1 MEIVI
6 IIFVIWVIFSVVSGI
21 IEGASKNKKKNK
33 QPQTRQRQRQ
43 NPVNR
48 QAEDKKK
55 SAEQELKELVNKYET
70 YKQKAETSSTE
81 RMSGHYKNLA
91 DQLANHLK
99 QYNIDVEK
107 PVVQTHK
114 VEQQPEQT
122 SSEHENAYINQ
133 KNEQIHKNRPKKQQE
148 AIKQLL
154 AYSQEEKKSL
164 MNVQRESIDD
174 VEKEAEQI
182 INNTQL
188 SERTRRAMVKQ
199 LYLNSKHKFN
209 DEAINVDENQVVNG
223 IIWSEI
229 LKRPNEL
236 K

>member
-1 MEIVI
+1 MEIGI

-33 QPQTRQRQRQ
+33 QPQTRQRQ

-55 SAEQELKELVNKYET
+55 SAEQELKDLVNKYET

-107 PVVQTHK
+107 PVVQSHK
-114 VEQQPEQT
+114 VEQQLEQT
-122 SSEHENAYINQ
+122 SNEHENAYINQ
-133 KNEQIHKNRPKKQQE
+133 KKEQIHKNRPKKQQE

-199 LYLNSKHKFN
+199 LYLNSKNKLN

>member
-1 MEIVI
+1 MEIGI

-33 QPQTRQRQRQ
+33 QPQTRQRS

-48 QAEDKKK
+48 HAEEKKK
-55 SAEQELKELVNKYET
+55 SAEQELQDLVNKYET

-114 VEQQPEQT
+114 VEQQPEQI

-133 KNEQIHKNRPKKQQE
+133 RKEQIHKNRPKKQQE

-182 INNTQL
+182 INNTEL

>member
-1 MEIVI
+1 MEIGI

-33 QPQTRQRQRQ
+33 QPQTRQRQ

-107 PVVQTHK
+107 PVVETHK
-114 VEQQPEQT
+114 VEQQPQQT

-133 KNEQIHKNRPKKQQE
+133 KKEQIHKNRPKKQQE

-164 MNVQRESIDD
+164 MNVQRESIAD

-188 SERTRRAMVKQ
+188 SERTRRVMVKQ

-229 LKRPNEL
+229 LKRP
-236 K
+236 

>member
-1 MEIVI
+1 MEIGI

-33 QPQTRQRQRQ
+33 QPQTRQRQ

-55 SAEQELKELVNKYET
+55 SAEQELQDLVNKYET

-114 VEQQPEQT
+114 VEQQPEQI

-133 KNEQIHKNRPKKQQE
+133 RKEQIHKNRPKKQQE

-182 INNTQL
+182 INNTEL

>member
-1 MEIVI
+1 MEIGI

-33 QPQTRQRQRQ
+33 QPQTRQRQ

-99 QYNIDVEK
+99 QYNIDVER
-107 PVVQTHK
+107 PVVQTNK
-114 VEQQPEQT
+114 IEQQPAQT

-133 KNEQIHKNRPKKQQE
+133 KKEQIHKNRPKKQQE

>member
-1 MEIVI
+1 MEIGI

-33 QPQTRQRQRQ
+33 QPQTRQRS

-48 QAEDKKK
+48 QAEEKKK
-55 SAEQELKELVNKYET
+55 SAEQEVQDLVNKYES

-114 VEQQPEQT
+114 VEQQPEQI

-133 KNEQIHKNRPKKQQE
+133 RKEQIHKNRPKKQQE

-182 INNTQL
+182 INNTEL

>member
-1 MEIVI
+1 MEIGI

-33 QPQTRQRQRQ
+33 RPQTRQRS

-48 QAEDKKK
+48 QAEEKKK
-55 SAEQELKELVNKYET
+55 SAEQELQDLVNKYES

-114 VEQQPEQT
+114 VEQQPEQI

-133 KNEQIHKNRPKKQQE
+133 RKEQIHKNRPKKQQE

>member
-1 MEIVI
+1 MEIGI

-33 QPQTRQRQRQ
+33 QPQTRQRS

-48 QAEDKKK
+48 QAEEKKK
-55 SAEQELKELVNKYET
+55 SAEQELQDLVNKYET

-99 QYNIDVEK
+99 QYNIDVGK

-114 VEQQPEQT
+114 VEQQPEQI

-133 KNEQIHKNRPKKQQE
+133 RKEQIHKNRPKKQQE

-174 VEKEAEQI
+174 VEKEAKQI
-182 INNTQL
+182 INNTEL

>member
-1 MEIVI
+1 MEIGI
-6 IIFVIWVIFSVVSGI
+6 IIFVIWVIFSVVGGI
-21 IEGASKNKKKNK
+21 IEGTSKNKKKNK
-33 QPQTRQRQRQ
+33 QPQTIQRS

-70 YKQKAETSSTE
+70 YKHKAETSSTE

-107 PVVQTHK
+107 TVVQSHK

-122 SSEHENAYINQ
+122 SKEHENAYINQ
-133 KNEQIHKNRPKKQQE
+133 RKEQTYKNRPKKQQE

-164 MNVQRESIDD
+164 MNVQRESIAD

>member
-1 MEIVI
+1 MEIGI

-33 QPQTRQRQRQ
+33 QPQTRQRS

-48 QAEDKKK
+48 QAEEKKK
-55 SAEQELKELVNKYET
+55 SAEQELQDLVNKYET

-81 RMSGHYKNLA
+81 RMTGHYKNLA

-114 VEQQPEQT
+114 VEQQPEQI

-133 KNEQIHKNRPKKQQE
+133 RKEQIHKNRPKKQQE

-174 VEKEAEQI
+174 VEKEAKQI
-182 INNTQL
+182 INNTEL

>member
-1 MEIVI
+1 MEIGI

-33 QPQTRQRQRQ
+33 QPQTRQRS

-48 QAEDKKK
+48 QAEEKKK
-55 SAEQELKELVNKYET
+55 SAEQELQDLVNKYET

-114 VEQQPEQT
+114 VEQEPEQI

-133 KNEQIHKNRPKKQQE
+133 RKEQIHKNRPKKQQE

-182 INNTQL
+182 INNTEL

>member
-1 MEIVI
+1 MEIGI

-33 QPQTRQRQRQ
+33 QPQTRQRQ

-107 PVVQTHK
+107 PVVQKHK

-122 SSEHENAYINQ
+122 SNEHENAYINQ
-133 KNEQIHKNRPKKQQE
+133 KKEQIHKNRPKKQQE
-148 AIKQLL
+148 SIKQLL

-164 MNVQRESIDD
+164 MNVQRESIAD

>member
-1 MEIVI
+1 MEIGI

-33 QPQTRQRQRQ
+33 RPQTRQRS

-48 QAEDKKK
+48 QAEEKKK
-55 SAEQELKELVNKYET
+55 SAEQELQDLVNKYES

-114 VEQQPEQT
+114 VEQQPEQI

-133 KNEQIHKNRPKKQQE
+133 RKEQIHKNRPKKQQE

-174 VEKEAEQI
+174 VEKEAKQI

>member
-1 MEIVI
+1 MEIGI

-33 QPQTRQRQRQ
+33 QPQTRQRQ

-122 SSEHENAYINQ
+122 SNEHENAYINQ
-133 KNEQIHKNRPKKQQE
+133 KKEQIHKNRPKKQQE

-164 MNVQRESIDD
+164 MNVQRESIAD

>member
-1 MEIVI
+1 MEIGI

-21 IEGASKNKKKNK
+21 IEGTSKNKKKNK
-33 QPQTRQRQRQ
+33 QPQTRQRQ

-107 PVVQTHK
+107 PVVETHK
-114 VEQQPEQT
+114 VEQQPQQT

-133 KNEQIHKNRPKKQQE
+133 KKEQIHKNRPKKQQE

-164 MNVQRESIDD
+164 MNVQRESIAD

-188 SERTRRAMVKQ
+188 SERTRRVMVKQ

>member
-1 MEIVI
+1 MEIGI

-21 IEGASKNKKKNK
+21 IEGASKNKNK
-33 QPQTRQRQRQ
+33 RPQTRQRS

-48 QAEDKKK
+48 QAEENKK
-55 SAEQELKELVNKYET
+55 SAEQELQDLVNKYES

-114 VEQQPEQT
+114 VEQQPEQI

-133 KNEQIHKNRPKKQQE
+133 RKEQIHKNRPKKQQE

-174 VEKEAEQI
+174 VEKEAKQI

>member
-1 MEIVI
+1 MEIGI

-33 QPQTRQRQRQ
+33 QPQTRQRS

-55 SAEQELKELVNKYET
+55 SAEQELKDLVNKYET

-107 PVVQTHK
+107 PAVQSHK
-114 VEQQPEQT
+114 AEQQPEQT
-122 SSEHENAYINQ
+122 SNEHENAYINQ
-133 KNEQIHKNRPKKQQE
+133 KKEQIHKNRPKKQQE

>member
-1 MEIVI
+1 MEIGI

-33 QPQTRQRQRQ
+33 QPQTRQRS

-48 QAEDKKK
+48 QAEEKKK
-55 SAEQELKELVNKYET
+55 SAEQELQDLVNKYET

-114 VEQQPEQT
+114 VEQQPEQI
-122 SSEHENAYINQ
+122 SSEHENDYINQ
-133 KNEQIHKNRPKKQQE
+133 RKEQIHKNRPKKQQE

-182 INNTQL
+182 INNTEL